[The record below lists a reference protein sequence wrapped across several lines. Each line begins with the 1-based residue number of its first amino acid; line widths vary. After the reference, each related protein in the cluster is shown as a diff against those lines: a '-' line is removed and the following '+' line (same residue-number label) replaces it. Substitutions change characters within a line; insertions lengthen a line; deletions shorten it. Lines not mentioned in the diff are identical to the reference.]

1 MTRRRD
7 KDEVSMDNKSYRK
20 CLNVHK
26 GIAMNWKR
34 PPTLTG
40 VSVLCVLLQV
50 LRRSRVSSVLGY
62 SHVGCVLSMLM
73 LPYSHCARADYQG
86 FASENSEQLAR
97 AIEKGIPSNL
107 RGMVW
112 QLM

>member
-1 MTRRRD
+1 
-7 KDEVSMDNKSYRK
+7 
-20 CLNVHK
+20 
-26 GIAMNWKR
+26 
-34 PPTLTG
+34 
-40 VSVLCVLLQV
+40 
-50 LRRSRVSSVLGY
+50 
-62 SHVGCVLSMLM
+62 MLM